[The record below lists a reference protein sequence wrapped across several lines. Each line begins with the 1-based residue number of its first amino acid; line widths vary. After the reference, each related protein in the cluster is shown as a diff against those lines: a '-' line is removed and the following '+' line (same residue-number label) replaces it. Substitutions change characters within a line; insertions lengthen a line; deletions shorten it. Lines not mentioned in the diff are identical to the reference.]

1 MTYEGHDLSNFPED
15 SWLGLR
21 PMTRGNGAGRVDPTW
36 LDMSNA
42 CNTLHERNRA
52 GCDWLENHPYIPILY
67 TIYIT

>member
-42 CNTLHERNRA
+42 CNSLHERNRA
-52 GCDWLENHPYIPILY
+52 GCDWLENHLYIPILY